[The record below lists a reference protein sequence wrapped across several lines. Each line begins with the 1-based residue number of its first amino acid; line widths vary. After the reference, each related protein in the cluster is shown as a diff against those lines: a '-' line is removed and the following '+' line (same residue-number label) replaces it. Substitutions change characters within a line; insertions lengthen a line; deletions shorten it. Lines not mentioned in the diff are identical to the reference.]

1 MILPQCDRVRVRAFE
16 MQRKSPQQ
24 IAAAHLRRARYLRIM
39 ARDAY
44 RVGTAITLIQ
54 LALHYEQL
62 ALEADPATVV
72 KARQRG
78 TKGKG

>member
-1 MILPQCDRVRVRAFE
+1 MPEQREVSPGVR
-16 MQRKSPQQ
+16 
-24 IAAAHLRRARYLRIM
+24 AAAHLRHARYLRIM

-62 ALEADPATVV
+62 ALEADPATVA